1 MDACAGQF
9 DSALS
14 PEQPDGSVGRPVPGE
29 LLDLGSLQPV

>member
-14 PEQPDGSVGRPVPGE
+14 PEQPDGRVARRE
-29 LLDLGSLQPV
+29 LLDLGSLRPV